1 MRGRMLMVVL
11 ASAVL
16 SARAVPDAA
25 PAPAAESRVPTSS
38 AAAEFMAAM
47 QRVRMNL
54 PEPPDSAALKA
65 YPIYVYLLAARL
77 RRDLAFTP
85 SEELD
90 SSIDDFLHAHE
101 GEPVGRSLK
110 HQWLASLAQRR
121 RWEWF
126 LPRAADATD
135 PALVCD
141 RLAGRLATADTDH
154 LAADALARWS
164 LPQREPSECA
174 PVVAW
179 LRLKGL
185 LTPAL
190 LEARARAA
198 LAADNPTL
206 AREFIAEVPAE
217 RAAALNLWLQ
227 LLESPKSSLTTLA
240 MTPRTAVE
248 TDALLAG
255 FTRLSNTDAPAAAP
269 LLPLLLSRPDA
280 TPAVRGR
287 LQRAFALGE
296 AYARQPGA
304 VAAFDAV
311 PAENVDTPVQEW
323 RVRAAVWAANYAR
336 VLEWTER
343 MPATL
348 SSQPRWRY
356 WHARAVA
363 ATSGAEAAAA
373 LFAQIAGLRDYYG
386 YLAADRLQQ
395 PYDLNIHPVPED
407 ASLQNTLAADPGL
420 IRAHALFDCDMTD
433 DATAEW
439 NAALVSMG
447 PAVKIQAA
455 HLASRWGWYGEAIT
469 MLAQADSWDDVPLR
483 YPRPF
488 GTIIAQASSLTQVP
502 PDWILAIIRQE
513 SLYRKDAVSRA
524 DARGLMQMQPATAGA
539 VAKRWHL
546 PVPSRDNLFDPAVAI
561 TLGAAYLHELFE
573 RYGHQ
578 LDLCLAA
585 YNAGP
590 VSVARWL
597 PAQPVDADAW
607 IENIPY
613 TETRAYVQ
621 HVLEHIVAFAVMRG
635 ADPPRLSS
643 LLPPVQAPDPAVV
656 P

>member
-1 MRGRMLMVVL
+1 
-11 ASAVL
+11 
-16 SARAVPDAA
+16 
-25 PAPAAESRVPTSS
+25 
-38 AAAEFMAAM
+38 
-47 QRVRMNL
+47 
-54 PEPPDSAALKA
+54 
-65 YPIYVYLLAARL
+65 
-77 RRDLAFTP
+77 
-85 SEELD
+85 
-90 SSIDDFLHAHE
+90 
-101 GEPVGRSLK
+101 
-110 HQWLASLAQRR
+110 
-121 RWEWF
+121 
-126 LPRAADATD
+126 
-135 PALVCD
+135 
-141 RLAGRLATADTDH
+141 
-154 LAADALARWS
+154 
-164 LPQREPSECA
+164 
-174 PVVAW
+174 
-179 LRLKGL
+179 
-185 LTPAL
+185 
-190 LEARARAA
+190 
-198 LAADNPTL
+198 
-206 AREFIAEVPAE
+206 
-217 RAAALNLWLQ
+217 
-227 LLESPKSSLTTLA
+227 
-240 MTPRTAVE
+240 
-248 TDALLAG
+248 
-255 FTRLSNTDAPAAAP
+255 
-269 LLPLLLSRPDA
+269 
-280 TPAVRGR
+280 
-287 LQRAFALGE
+287 
-296 AYARQPGA
+296 
-304 VAAFDAV
+304 
-311 PAENVDTPVQEW
+311 
-323 RVRAAVWAANYAR
+323 
-336 VLEWTER
+336 
-343 MPATL
+343 
-348 SSQPRWRY
+348 
-356 WHARAVA
+356 
-363 ATSGAEAAAA
+363 
-373 LFAQIAGLRDYYG
+373 
-386 YLAADRLQQ
+386 
-395 PYDLNIHPVPED
+395 
-407 ASLQNTLAADPGL
+407 
-420 IRAHALFDCDMTD
+420 
-433 DATAEW
+433 
-439 NAALVSMG
+439 VSMG

>member
-1 MRGRMLMVVL
+1 
-11 ASAVL
+11 
-16 SARAVPDAA
+16 
-25 PAPAAESRVPTSS
+25 
-38 AAAEFMAAM
+38 MAAM

-54 PEPPDSAALKA
+54 PEPPDSATLKA
-65 YPIYVYLLAARL
+65 YSIYDYLVTARL
-77 RRDLAFTP
+77 RRDLGFTP

-90 SSIDDFLHAHE
+90 ATIDAFLRAHE
-101 GEPVGRSLK
+101 GQPVARSLK

-121 RWEWF
+121 RWDWF
-126 LPRAADATD
+126 LPRAADVTD
-135 PALVCD
+135 PALICD
-141 RLAGRLATADTDH
+141 RLAGRLATGDSDH

-164 LPQREPSECA
+164 LPQREPIECA
-174 PVVAW
+174 PVVVW

-198 LAADNPTL
+198 LAADNPSL
-206 AREFIAEVPAE
+206 AREFIAEVPAD
-217 RAAALNLWLQ
+217 RAAPLTMWLQ
-227 LLESPKSSLTTLA
+227 LLESPKSTLTTLA
-240 MTPRTAVE
+240 TTRETAVE
-248 TDALLAG
+248 ADALLAG
-255 FTRLSNTDAPAAAP
+255 FTRLSNTDAAAAAT

-280 TPAVRGR
+280 TPPARGR

-296 AYARQPGA
+296 AYARQPGS

-311 PAENVDTPVQEW
+311 PAENVDSPVQEW
-323 RVRAAVWAANYAR
+323 RVRAALWAGNYSK

-363 ATSGAEAAAA
+363 ATAGAEAAASA
-373 LFAQIAGLRDYYG
+373 FGQIAHLRDYYG
-386 YLAADRLQQ
+386 YLAADWLQQ
-395 PYDLNIHPVPED
+395 PYDLNIHPVPD
-407 ASLQNTLAADPGL
+407 DTSLQDTLTADPGL
-420 IRAHALFDCDMTD
+420 IRAHALFDCDMAD
-433 DATAEW
+433 DAAAEW
-439 NAALVSMG
+439 NAALASMG

-455 HLASRWGWYGEAIT
+455 RLASRWGWYGEAIAT
-469 MLAQADSWDDVPLR
+469 LAQADSWDDVPLR

-488 GTIIAQASSLTQVP
+488 AAIIAQASNLTQVP
-502 PDWILAIIRQE
+502 ADWIMAIIRQE

-524 DARGLMQMQPATAGA
+524 DARGLMQMQPGTASA

-546 PVPSRDNLFDPAVAI
+546 PVPSRDDLFDPAVAI
-561 TLGAAYLHELFE
+561 ALGAAYVHELLD

-578 LDLCLAA
+578 LDLSLAA

-597 PAQPVDADAW
+597 PAQPLDAAAW

-613 TETRAYVQ
+613 AETRAYVQ
-621 HVLEHIVAFAVMRG
+621 HVLEHIVAFAVMRD
-635 ADPPRLSS
+635 ADPPRLST
-643 LLPPVQAPDPAVV
+643 LLPPVQAPDAAVLDAGSDTTV
-656 P
+656 AH